1 MEYKKYP
8 KIFIQMVIRLR
19 FPYSI
24 YFRITISPSPFGP
37 SKPSKLCVDSRLT
50 RPGKAISGSA
60 AAPGV
65 SDVLYIGGTKCGY
78 MGIILLVL
86 RREWMGMRVAG
97 MITTSDDW
105 DHSLIPC

>member
-1 MEYKKYP
+1 
-8 KIFIQMVIRLR
+8 MVIRLR

-24 YFRITISPSPFGP
+24 YFRITISPSSFG
-37 SKPSKLCVDSRLT
+37 PSKLCVDSRLT

-60 AAPGV
+60 AAP
-65 SDVLYIGGTKCGY
+65 GGTKCGY

-97 MITTSDDW
+97 MIITSDDW

>member
-1 MEYKKYP
+1 MEYKKPP

-24 YFRITISPSPFGP
+24 YFRITISPASFGP

-60 AAPGV
+60 AAPG
-65 SDVLYIGGTKCGY
+65 GTKCGY

-97 MITTSDDW
+97 MIITSDDW